1 MARRERERFTQY
13 GGEREKE
20 GKTSA
25 VLSWYGSCGC
35 FGCDLFST
43 GNFLKFAK
51 NGPHGLRGLF
61 GLPAIHTVWQRGDGG
76 KISGVLS
83 WYGSWVCFG
92 CDLFS
97 ASNFLKFSKNGLHG
111 LPGLCG
117 LPAIHTVWQRR
128 GKGRLHL
135 LCWADMAV
143 VDALVVIYSQLAF
156 F

>member
-1 MARRERERFTQY
+1 MAERE
-13 GGEREKE
+13 GG
-20 GKTSA
+20 G
-25 VLSWYGSCGC
+25 
-35 FGCDLFST
+35 
-43 GNFLKFAK
+43 
-51 NGPHGLRGLF
+51 
-61 GLPAIHTVWQRGDGG
+61 
-76 KISGVLS
+76 
-83 WYGSWVCFG
+83 
-92 CDLFS
+92 
-97 ASNFLKFSKNGLHG
+97 FLKFSKNGLHG